1 MKHFLLV
8 YDREE
13 GRLVDDPV
21 EFNDYSDAL
30 NERFKRERTKP
41 PNHEI
46 VVLSSSSRANLE
58 KTHARYF
65 KSVSELAAS

>member
-8 YDREE
+8 YDREAGCLLE
-13 GRLVDDPV
+13 CR
-21 EFNDYSDAL
+21 EFDDYSRAL
-30 NERFKRERTKP
+30 DERFNRERTKP
-41 PNHEI
+41 AGQEI

-65 KSVSELAAS
+65 KSASELAAS